1 MSQRRRPSRKRKRTA
16 NSQDFTLIQGGGG
29 GGENG
34 FVSTP
39 FGPLRAGSIIEQ
51 TTKSRL
57 HLVSPKD
64 WEKEIPDLP
73 FKSSKDCDT
82 SNTDTERLVGR
93 GTIGSSDTTTR
104 RRDVEILD

>member
-1 MSQRRRPSRKRKRTA
+1 MRTEDSP
-16 NSQDFTLIQGGGG
+16 NFTLIQGGGG
-29 GGENG
+29 EGGNG

-64 WEKEIPDLP
+64 WERQIPDLP
-73 FKSSKDCDT
+73 YKSSKDCDI
-82 SNTDTERLVGR
+82 SNTDTKPRVGR
-93 GTIGSSDTTTR
+93 GTIGSGTTTT
-104 RRDVEILD
+104 EEE

>member
-1 MSQRRRPSRKRKRTA
+1 MRTEDSP
-16 NSQDFTLIQGGGG
+16 NFTLIQGGGG

-39 FGPLRAGSIIEQ
+39 FGPLRAGSIIKQ

-73 FKSSKDCDT
+73 YKSSKDCDT
-82 SNTDTERLVGR
+82 SNTDTKRRVGR
-93 GTIGSSDTTTR
+93 GTIGSGTTTT
-104 RRDVEILD
+104 EEE

>member
-1 MSQRRRPSRKRKRTA
+1 MSQSRRPSKRRRKTA
-16 NSQDFTLIQGGGG
+16 SSPNFTLIQGGGG

-64 WEKEIPDLP
+64 WERQIPDLP
-73 FKSSKDCDT
+73 SKSSKDCDI
-82 SNTDTERLVGR
+82 SSIDTEHRVGR
-93 GTIGSSDTTTR
+93 GTIGSSDTTT
-104 RRDVEILD
+104 DVIHSDY